1 MFIRMDIIVT
11 VVLFI
16 LIGIV
21 LYKVLIK
28 KERPTSSYT
37 PFDYI
42 TGQTDKEFHHE
53 LDEEREE
60 HNKK

>member
-1 MFIRMDIIVT
+1 MLIRMDVVVT
-11 VVLFI
+11 IVLFV

-53 LDEEREE
+53 IDHEETDDMKE
-60 HNKK
+60 